1 MTRVFAL
8 FDHIFDLNAISPELV
23 YKTYYNLVNSLL
35 PPRPFGPRWLSPAPL
50 K

>member
-23 YKTYYNLVNSLL
+23 YKM
-35 PPRPFGPRWLSPAPL
+35 LSKTKVAL
-50 K
+50 ETLTQFFCKQ